1 MAHYTTE
8 EKARIRALSENA
20 KAAAERLL
28 TDSSVR
34 EALLAVMVESIEAA
48 HAISP
53 RSWLPILEPDGRQFR
68 VSVGIMWALCVQP
81 EKITVL
87 VDADMLD
94 KDLATRL
101 GVGTGRMANV
111 PEVTLWDV
119 TPGAFLELW
128 PQIRDAHLSAVR
140 RSAAKNPTNPN
151 WRKAYSPGIIQ
162 YIEEATGRVLPRPA
176 YATDSPQNETPT
188 LFQAQP
194 PQVEAPKMT
203 DDTMAP
209 IAFSER
215 TFQLLG
221 ELHETPRSEVY
232 LDQKTAFVD
241 HVEKPLRFLMRQVV
255 AQLPAA
261 IPERMETENGLFSR
275 ILKNDFGRGGAW
287 PYYWGALYPKG
298 GKKSDGVQLYL
309 SVQHDRLEYGFGFSD
324 FDSDQRDRFQRN
336 ARRYGDALLLKLR
349 ERLAPLRLVS
359 GPKVPFKDG
368 QPDPESLASRPTWET
383 IIKEPVAETL
393 RLSVALPAAEVLQ
406 RSIAEL
412 AGDIREAF
420 VGLFPLALL
429 ALLED
434 PQDALASYL
443 DTHGAEEEAQEEYPL
458 ESLMEDTGFE
468 KELLERWIRAIDR
481 KRQAIL
487 YGPPGT
493 GKTYLAE
500 RLARHLVGGADGFRE
515 LVQFHPAYAYEDFV
529 QGIRP
534 RLGVGGVMTYDLT
547 RGRFLD
553 VCQRAAR
560 CRGLCVLI
568 IDEINR
574 AHLARVFGELM
585 YLLEYRNQTIELSG
599 GGRFRIPDNLR
610 LIGTMNTADRSIALV
625 DHALRRRFA
634 FLELRPEYV
643 VLRRYHEKNGTQLN
657 VEKLV
662 ERLRALNRAINDPHY
677 EVGISYFMRLDL
689 AAQLPD
695 IWQMEIEP
703 YLEEFFFDQ
712 REKLAEFRWEKVQEG
727 ILR

>member
-8 EKARIRALSENA
+8 EKARIRALSENVKVA
-20 KAAAERLL
+20 SERLL

-34 EALLAVMVESIEAA
+34 EAILAAMGESIAAA

-53 RSWLPILEPDGRQFR
+53 RSWLPVLEPDGSSFR
-68 VSVGIMWALCVQP
+68 ISVGTMWAFGVRANQVDL
-81 EKITVL
+81 L
-87 VDADMLD
+87 VDTNLLSEVLRAQLN
-94 KDLATRL
+94 T
-101 GVGTGRMANV
+101 GTGGMKSV
-111 PEVTLWDV
+111 PGLGFCKCA
-119 TPGAFLELW
+119 PGEFAALW
-128 PQIRDAHLSAVR
+128 PQVQEAHLSAVKR
-140 RSAAKNPTNPN
+140 AATRMPTNPN

-162 YIEEATGRVLPRPA
+162 YIEEATGLVLPRPA
-176 YATDSPQNETPT
+176 YATDLPQNETPT

-203 DDTMAP
+203 DDTTAP

-261 IPERMETENGLFSR
+261 IPERMETVSRLFSR

-287 PYYWGALYPKG
+287 PYYWGALYPKD

-336 ARRYGDALLLKLR
+336 ARRFGDALLLKLR

-368 QPDPESLASRPTWET
+368 QPDPEILASRPTWET
-383 IIKEPVAETL
+383 IIREPVAETL
-393 RLSVALPAAEVLQ
+393 RLSVVLPAAEVLQ

-429 ALLED
+429 ED
-434 PQDALASYL
+434 PQDALATYL
-443 DTHGAEEEAQEEYPL
+443 DTHGAEEEAQEEYSL

-493 GKTYLAE
+493 GKTFLAE
-500 RLARHLVGGADGFRE
+500 RLARHLVGGGDGFWE
-515 LVQFHPAYAYEDFV
+515 LVQFHPAYAYEEFV

-534 RLGVGGVMTYDLT
+534 RLGAGGVMTYELT
-547 RGRFLD
+547 QGRFLD
-553 VCQRAAR
+553 VCRRAAR
-560 CRGLCVLI
+560 CRGCCVLI
-568 IDEINR
+568 VDEINR
-574 AHLARVFGELM
+574 ADLARVFGELM
-585 YLLEYRNQTIELSG
+585 YLLEYRDQEIELSG
-599 GGRFRIPDNLR
+599 GGRFRIPGNVR

-634 FLELRPEYV
+634 FLELRPEYA
-643 VLRRYHEKNGTQLN
+643 VLRRYHEKNGTKLN
-657 VEKLV
+657 IEKLV
-662 ERLRALNRAINDPHY
+662 ETLQVLNRAINDRHY
-677 EVGISYFMRLDL
+677 EVGISFFMRSDL
-689 AAQLPD
+689 ASQLPD
-695 IWQMEIEP
+695 VWQLEIEP
-703 YLEEFFFDQ
+703 YLEEYFFDQ
-712 REKLAEFRWEKVQEG
+712 PEKSAQFRWEKVGTG
-727 ILR
+727 ILV